1 MKFKVDSKSKLIVF
15 LLSLFVALF
24 AFGVNPAMA
33 HNSFDSSSPSD
44 GEVLEGAPS
53 TWNITFAK
61 SVPLESFSGEVING
75 DGIRTQ
81 LSNPTLGSS
90 DNVVVVSL
98 PTSLT
103 GAITARWK
111 LISPDGHVVS
121 GRVAFSVTTPT
132 TTTPAITTPTTTI
145 LSVSPEVDTPLVS
158 TLPDIATTTVS
169 PPQIPASNS
178 LAPAA
183 NIESDVGF
191 SDGNPV
197 PEVIRWS
204 LRLLG
209 YLAIIIL
216 GGLIFAELFLA
227 EGAMASANGRKLLL
241 MSSAAITVV
250 PLLQGW
256 TFLADA
262 NGYSFFKAPLDT
274 LDLFSTTPGSMM
286 IARSLTGAAITYA
299 VLVAWP
305 RLTQVVKERQALGLI
320 GVYLVTLAYTS
331 HSRSQSLPLLGIP
344 VDVLHVAA
352 SIVWLGGLA
361 VLALIVVPLVDAKN
375 ALLSYTRYGRYA
387 QYAVATIV
395 ATGVIQTLRLHGV
408 SISSLFGERHG
419 QILLLKILAVGLML
433 KVGDINRRRLL
444 KNLPTEESLSVKRS
458 ALLWR
463 ASFTE
468 LACGVLVLILTSM
481 LVTSSFN

>member
-15 LLSLFVALF
+15 LLSLFVGLF
-24 AFGVNPAMA
+24 AFGVNPALA

-44 GEVLEGAPS
+44 GEVFEGAPS

-90 DNVVVVSL
+90 NNVVVVSL
-98 PTSLT
+98 PPSLT

-121 GRVAFSVTTPT
+121 GRVAFSVATSTPVV
-132 TTTPAITTPTTTI
+132 TI
-145 LSVSPEVDTPLVS
+145 
-158 TLPDIATTTVS
+158 A
-169 PPQIPASNS
+169 PPQSSSSNS

-183 NIESDVGF
+183 NVESEAGF
-191 SDGNPV
+191 SDTNPV

-241 MSSAAITVV
+241 MSSAAITVI

-286 IARSLTGAAITYA
+286 IARALTGAAITYA

-408 SISSLFGERHG
+408 SITSLFGERHG

>member
-15 LLSLFVALF
+15 LLSLFVGLF
-24 AFGVNPAMA
+24 AFGVNPALA

-44 GEVLEGAPS
+44 GEVFEGAPS

-90 DNVVVVSL
+90 NNVVVVSL
-98 PTSLT
+98 PPSLT

-121 GRVAFSVTTPT
+121 GRVAFSVATSTPVV
-132 TTTPAITTPTTTI
+132 TI
-145 LSVSPEVDTPLVS
+145 
-158 TLPDIATTTVS
+158 A
-169 PPQIPASNS
+169 PPQIPSSNS

-183 NIESDVGF
+183 NVESEAGF

-241 MSSAAITVV
+241 MSSAAITVI

-286 IARSLTGAAITYA
+286 IARALTGAAITYA

-361 VLALIVVPLVDAKN
+361 VLAFIVVPLVDAKN

-408 SISSLFGERHG
+408 SITSLFGERHG

>member
-15 LLSLFVALF
+15 LLSLFVGLF
-24 AFGVNPAMA
+24 AFGVNPALA

-44 GEVLEGAPS
+44 GEVFEGAPS

-98 PTSLT
+98 PPSLT

-121 GRVAFSVTTPT
+121 GRVAFSVATSTPVV
-132 TTTPAITTPTTTI
+132 TI
-145 LSVSPEVDTPLVS
+145 
-158 TLPDIATTTVS
+158 A
-169 PPQIPASNS
+169 PPQIPSSNS

-183 NIESDVGF
+183 NVESDVGF

-204 LRLLG
+204 LRSLG
-209 YLAIIIL
+209 YLAILIL
-216 GGLIFAELFLA
+216 IGLVFAEMFLA
-227 EGAMASANGRKLLL
+227 EGALVAAMGRRLLL
-241 MSSAAITVV
+241 MSAAAITVV
-250 PLLQGW
+250 PILQGW
-256 TFLADA
+256 IFLADV

-274 LDLFSTTPGSMM
+274 FDLFSTTPGSMM
-286 IARSLTGAAITYA
+286 LTRALTGAAISYA
-299 VLVAWP
+299 AIIAWP
-305 RLTQVVKERQALGLI
+305 QLTNTIKERQAIGLI
-320 GVYLVTLAYTS
+320 GAYLITLAYTS
-331 HSRSQSLPLLGIP
+331 HSRSQALPLLGIP

-352 SIVWLGGLA
+352 SAVWLGGLA
-361 VLALIVVPLVDAKN
+361 VLALVVIPFIDAKS
-375 ALLSYTRYGRYA
+375 ALLTYTRYGRYA
-387 QYAVATIV
+387 QYAVITIV
-395 ATGVIQTLRLHGV
+395 VTGLIQTLRLHGV
-408 SISSLFGERHG
+408 SLSSLFGERHG
-419 QILLLKILAVGLML
+419 QILLLKIVAVGLML
-433 KVGDINRRRLL
+433 KVGDVNRRRLL
-444 KNLPTEESLSVKRS
+444 KNVPTEDSPMIKRS
-458 ALLWR
+458 TLLLR
-463 ASFTE
+463 ASYTE
-468 LACGVLVLILTSM
+468 LVCGVVVLALTSI

>member
-1 MKFKVDSKSKLIVF
+1 MKYKVDSKSKLIVF

-24 AFGVNPAMA
+24 SFGVNPALA
-33 HNSFDSSSPSD
+33 HNTFDSSSPSEGD
-44 GEVLEGAPS
+44 ALEISPS
-53 TWNITFAK
+53 NWTITFAK
-61 SVPLESFSGEVING
+61 SVPLDSFSGEVING

-81 LSNPTLGSS
+81 LTSPTHGAT
-90 DNVVVVSL
+90 DNIVVVSL

-121 GRVAFSVTTPT
+121 GRVAFSVATPT
-132 TTTPAITTPTTTI
+132 PVVTI
-145 LSVSPEVDTPLVS
+145 
-158 TLPDIATTTVS
+158 A
-169 PPQIPASNS
+169 PPQIPSSNS

-183 NIESDVGF
+183 NVESEAGF

-241 MSSAAITVV
+241 MSSAAITLV

-274 LDLFSTTPGSMM
+274 FDLFSTTPGSMM
-286 IARSLTGAAITYA
+286 LTRALTGAAISYA
-299 VLVAWP
+299 AIIAWP
-305 RLTQVVKERQALGLI
+305 QLTNTIKERQAIGLI
-320 GVYLVTLAYTS
+320 GAYLITLAYTS
-331 HSRSQSLPLLGIP
+331 HSRSQALPLLGIP

-361 VLALIVVPLVDAKN
+361 VLALIVVPLVDAKS

-395 ATGVIQTLRLHGV
+395 VTGVIQTLRLHGV
-408 SISSLFGERHG
+408 SITSLFGERHG

-468 LACGVLVLILTSM
+468 LACGVVVLILTSM

>member
-15 LLSLFVALF
+15 LLSLFVGLF
-24 AFGVNPAMA
+24 AFGVNPALA

-44 GEVLEGAPS
+44 GEVFEGAPS

-90 DNVVVVSL
+90 NNVVVVSL
-98 PTSLT
+98 PPSLT

-121 GRVAFSVTTPT
+121 GRVAFSVATSTPVV
-132 TTTPAITTPTTTI
+132 TI
-145 LSVSPEVDTPLVS
+145 
-158 TLPDIATTTVS
+158 A
-169 PPQIPASNS
+169 PPQIPSSNS

-183 NIESDVGF
+183 NVESEAGF
-191 SDGNPV
+191 SDTNPV

-204 LRLLG
+204 LRSLG
-209 YLAIIIL
+209 YLAILIL
-216 GGLIFAELFLA
+216 IGLVFAEMFLA
-227 EGAMASANGRKLLL
+227 EGALVAAMGRRLLL
-241 MSSAAITVV
+241 MSAAAITVV
-250 PLLQGW
+250 PILQGW
-256 TFLADA
+256 IFLADV

-274 LDLFSTTPGSMM
+274 FDLFSTTPGSMM
-286 IARSLTGAAITYA
+286 LTRALTGAAISYA
-299 VLVAWP
+299 AIIAWP
-305 RLTQVVKERQALGLI
+305 QLTNTIKERQAIGLI
-320 GVYLVTLAYTS
+320 GAYLITLAYTS
-331 HSRSQSLPLLGIP
+331 HSRSQALPLLGIP

-408 SISSLFGERHG
+408 SITSLFGERHG

>member
-1 MKFKVDSKSKLIVF
+1 MKFKVDSKSKVIVF

-24 AFGVNPAMA
+24 AFGVNPALA

-44 GEVLEGAPS
+44 GEILEGAPS
-53 TWNITFAK
+53 TWNITFTK

-121 GRVAFSVTTPT
+121 GRVAFSVTTP
-132 TTTPAITTPTTTI
+132 AITTPTTTT

-158 TLPDIATTTVS
+158 TLPDIATTTIA
-169 PPQIPASNS
+169 PPQIPSSNS
-178 LAPAA
+178 LAPTA
-183 NIESDVGF
+183 NVESELGF
-191 SDGNPV
+191 SDANPV

-204 LRLLG
+204 FRLLG

-216 GGLIFAELFLA
+216 GGLIFAEMFLA

-241 MSSAAITVV
+241 MSSAAITVI

-305 RLTQVVKERQALGLI
+305 QLTQVVKERQALGLI

-361 VLALIVVPLVDAKN
+361 VLAFIVVPLVDAKN

-408 SISSLFGERHG
+408 SITSLFGERHG

-433 KVGDINRRRLL
+433 KVGDINRQRLL
-444 KNLPTEESLSVKRS
+444 KKLPTEESLSVKRS

-468 LACGVLVLILTSM
+468 LVCGVLVLALTSM

>member
-1 MKFKVDSKSKLIVF
+1 MKVKIDSRSKFTVF
-15 LLSLFVALF
+15 LLGLLVAFF
-24 AFGVNPAMA
+24 AFGVNPALA
-33 HNSFDSSSPSD
+33 HNAFDSSSPSEGD
-44 GEVLEGAPS
+44 LLETSPS
-53 TWNITFAK
+53 GWTITFTK
-61 SVPLESFSGEVING
+61 SVPLDSFSGEVING

-81 LSNPTLGSS
+81 LASPTHGAT
-90 DNVVVVSL
+90 DNIVVVSF

-103 GAITARWK
+103 GEITARWK
-111 LISPDGHVVS
+111 LVSSDGHVVS
-121 GRVAFSVTTPT
+121 GRVAFSVNATATTTIAVPPT
-132 TTTPAITTPTTTI
+132 TT
-145 LSVSPEVDTPLVS
+145 SVVNPEVASPLVS
-158 TLPDIATTTVS
+158 STTVS
-169 PPQIPASNS
+169 PLPTSSTPSSNS
-178 LAPAA
+178 LAPT
-183 NIESDVGF
+183 ESVESAGEF
-191 SDGNPV
+191 SDSDPV

-204 LRLLG
+204 LRSLG
-209 YLAIIIL
+209 YLAILIL
-216 GGLIFAELFLA
+216 IGLVFAEMFLA
-227 EGAMASANGRKLLL
+227 EGALVAAMGRRLLL
-241 MSSAAITVV
+241 MSAAAITVV

-256 TFLADA
+256 IFLADV

-274 LDLFSTTPGSMM
+274 FDLFSTTPGSMM
-286 IARSLTGAAITYA
+286 LTRALSGAAISYA
-299 VLVAWP
+299 AIIAWP
-305 RLTQVVKERQALGLI
+305 QLTNTIKERQAIGLI
-320 GVYLVTLAYTS
+320 GAYLITLAYTS
-331 HSRSQSLPLLGIP
+331 HSRSQALPLLGIP

-361 VLALIVVPLVDAKN
+361 VLAFIVVPLVDAKN

-408 SISSLFGERHG
+408 SITSLFGERHG

>member
-15 LLSLFVALF
+15 LLSLFVGLF
-24 AFGVNPAMA
+24 AFGVNPALA

-44 GEVLEGAPS
+44 GEVFEGAPS

-90 DNVVVVSL
+90 NNVVVVSL
-98 PTSLT
+98 PPSLT

-121 GRVAFSVTTPT
+121 GRVAFSVTTPAT
-132 TTTPAITTPTTTI
+132 TTPTTTT

-158 TLPDIATTTVS
+158 TLPDIATTTIA
-169 PPQIPASNS
+169 PPQIPSSNS
-178 LAPAA
+178 LAPTA
-183 NIESDVGF
+183 NVESDVGF
-191 SDGNPV
+191 SDTNPV
-197 PEVIRWS
+197 PEAIRWS

-241 MSSAAITVV
+241 MSSAAITVI

-305 RLTQVVKERQALGLI
+305 RLTQVVKERQAFGLI
-320 GVYLVTLAYTS
+320 GAYLVTLAYTS

-361 VLALIVVPLVDAKN
+361 VLAFIVVPLVDAKN

-408 SISSLFGERHG
+408 SITSLFGERHG

-468 LACGVLVLILTSM
+468 LACGVVVLILTSM

>member
-15 LLSLFVALF
+15 LLSLFVGLF
-24 AFGVNPAMA
+24 AFGVNPALA

-44 GEVLEGAPS
+44 GEVFEGAPS

-90 DNVVVVSL
+90 NNVVVVSL
-98 PTSLT
+98 PPSLT

-121 GRVAFSVTTPT
+121 GRVAFSVTTPAT
-132 TTTPAITTPTTTI
+132 TTPTTTT

-158 TLPDIATTTVS
+158 TLPDIATTTIA
-169 PPQIPASNS
+169 PPQIPSSNS
-178 LAPAA
+178 LAPTA
-183 NIESDVGF
+183 NVESDVGF
-191 SDGNPV
+191 SDTNPV
-197 PEVIRWS
+197 PEAIRWS

-241 MSSAAITVV
+241 MSSAAITVI

-286 IARSLTGAAITYA
+286 IARALTGAAITYA

-344 VDVLHVAA
+344 VDVLHIAA

-408 SISSLFGERHG
+408 SITSLFGERHG

>member
-1 MKFKVDSKSKLIVF
+1 MKYKVDSKSKLIVF

-24 AFGVNPAMA
+24 SFGVNPALA
-33 HNSFDSSSPSD
+33 HNTFDSSSPSEGD
-44 GEVLEGAPS
+44 ALEISPS
-53 TWNITFAK
+53 NWTITFAK
-61 SVPLESFSGEVING
+61 SVPLDSFSGEVING

-81 LSNPTLGSS
+81 LTSPTHGAT
-90 DNVVVVSL
+90 DNIVVVSL

-121 GRVAFSVTTPT
+121 GRVAFSVATSTPVV
-132 TTTPAITTPTTTI
+132 TI
-145 LSVSPEVDTPLVS
+145 
-158 TLPDIATTTVS
+158 A
-169 PPQIPASNS
+169 PPQIPSSNS

-183 NIESDVGF
+183 NVESEAGF

-216 GGLIFAELFLA
+216 GALIFAELFLA

-241 MSSAAITVV
+241 ISSAAITLV

-274 LDLFSTTPGSMM
+274 FDLFSTTPGSMM
-286 IARSLTGAAITYA
+286 LTRALTGAAISYA
-299 VLVAWP
+299 AIIAWP
-305 RLTQVVKERQALGLI
+305 QLTNTIKERQAIGLI
-320 GVYLVTLAYTS
+320 GAYLITLAYTS
-331 HSRSQSLPLLGIP
+331 HSRSQALPLLGIP

-361 VLALIVVPLVDAKN
+361 VLALIVVPLVDAKS

-395 ATGVIQTLRLHGV
+395 VTGVIQTLRLHGV
-408 SISSLFGERHG
+408 SITSLFGERHG

-468 LACGVLVLILTSM
+468 LACGVVVLILTSM

>member
-15 LLSLFVALF
+15 LLSLFVGLF
-24 AFGVNPAMA
+24 AFGVNPALA

-44 GEVLEGAPS
+44 GEVFEGAPS

-90 DNVVVVSL
+90 NNVVVVSL
-98 PTSLT
+98 PPSLT

-121 GRVAFSVTTPT
+121 GRVAFSVTTPAT
-132 TTTPAITTPTTTI
+132 TTPTTTT

-158 TLPDIATTTVS
+158 TLPDIATTTIA
-169 PPQIPASNS
+169 PPQIPSSNS
-178 LAPAA
+178 LAPTA
-183 NIESDVGF
+183 NVESDVGF
-191 SDGNPV
+191 SDTNPV
-197 PEVIRWS
+197 PEAIRWS

-241 MSSAAITVV
+241 MSSAAITVI

-286 IARSLTGAAITYA
+286 IARALTGAAITYA

-361 VLALIVVPLVDAKN
+361 VLALIVVPLVDAKS

-408 SISSLFGERHG
+408 SITSLFGERHG

>member
-15 LLSLFVALF
+15 LLSLFVGLF
-24 AFGVNPAMA
+24 AFGVNPALA

-44 GEVLEGAPS
+44 GEVFEGAPS

-90 DNVVVVSL
+90 NNVVVVSL
-98 PTSLT
+98 PPSLT

-121 GRVAFSVTTPT
+121 GRVAFSVTTPAT
-132 TTTPAITTPTTTI
+132 TTPTTTT

-158 TLPDIATTTVS
+158 TLPDIATTTIA
-169 PPQIPASNS
+169 PPQIPSSNS

-241 MSSAAITVV
+241 MSSAAITVI

-305 RLTQVVKERQALGLI
+305 RLTQVVKERQAFGLI
-320 GVYLVTLAYTS
+320 GAYLVTLAYTS

-361 VLALIVVPLVDAKN
+361 VLAFIVVPLVDAKN

-408 SISSLFGERHG
+408 SITSLFGERHG

>member
-24 AFGVNPAMA
+24 AFGVNPALA

-53 TWNITFAK
+53 TWTVTFTK
-61 SVPLESFSGEVING
+61 TVPLESFSGEVING

-121 GRVAFSVTTPT
+121 GRVAFSVTTP
-132 TTTPAITTPTTTI
+132 AITTPTTTT
-145 LSVSPEVDTPLVS
+145 LSVTPEVDTPLVS
-158 TLPDIATTTVS
+158 TLPDISTTTIA
-169 PPQIPASNS
+169 PPQIPSSNS

-216 GGLIFAELFLA
+216 GGLIFAEMFLA
-227 EGAMASANGRKLLL
+227 EGAMASTNGRKLLL
-241 MSSAAITVV
+241 MSSAAITVI

-305 RLTQVVKERQALGLI
+305 RLTQVVKERQAIGLI

-331 HSRSQSLPLLGIP
+331 HSRSQSLPLVGIP

-361 VLALIVVPLVDAKN
+361 VLAFIVVPLVDAKN

-468 LACGVLVLILTSM
+468 LACGVVVLILTSM